1 MKVCLMKTCPTCKGK
16 VNTRNTW
23 CPYCNHKFV
32 KCKTNKLYPTSLDV
46 ILQFN
51 GKKIKFIKY
60 RPDIEFNWLK
70 K

>member
-1 MKVCLMKTCPTCKGK
+1 MKSCPMKMCPTCKGK

-32 KCKTNKLYPTSLDV
+32 KCIKKKLYPSSLDV